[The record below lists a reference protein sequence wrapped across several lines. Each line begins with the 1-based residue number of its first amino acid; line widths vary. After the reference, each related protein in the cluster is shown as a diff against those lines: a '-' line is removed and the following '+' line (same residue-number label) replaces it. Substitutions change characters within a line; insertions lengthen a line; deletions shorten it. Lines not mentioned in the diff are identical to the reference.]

1 MEYRILGRTG
11 VKVSSLCLGGFNFAN
26 PTPEEESIRMIHRAL
41 DAGINFIDTS
51 NSYTQGESERVIGK
65 ALGANGRRHR
75 TIVATKVY
83 YPVGP
88 GPNDRGNSRL
98 HIMRACEDSLRRLRT
113 DYIDLYQT
121 HRPALDVPLD
131 ETLGALT
138 DLVRQGKVRYIGS
151 STAPAWHVMESLM
164 VSERKGLA
172 RFVTEQPPY
181 NLLDRRIENELVPV
195 CQRYGLG
202 IIPWSPMGMG
212 LLAGRYSDAS
222 DLPAGSRGAR
232 HGSIYAERITPRAI
246 EVGDRFVKLAREHGM
261 DPAQL
266 AMLWVKDQ
274 PGITCPIIGP
284 RTMAQLENLLP
295 VMEMALS
302 DEIRAACDALVPPGS
317 AVADFHNTA
326 PWMKMKLV

>member
-1 MEYRILGRTG
+1 
-11 VKVSSLCLGGFNFAN
+11 
-26 PTPEEESIRMIHRAL
+26 
-41 DAGINFIDTS
+41 
-51 NSYTQGESERVIGK
+51 
-65 ALGANGRRHR
+65 
-75 TIVATKVY
+75 
-83 YPVGP
+83 
-88 GPNDRGNSRL
+88 
-98 HIMRACEDSLRRLRT
+98 
-113 DYIDLYQT
+113 
-121 HRPALDVPLD
+121 
-131 ETLGALT
+131 
-138 DLVRQGKVRYIGS
+138 
-151 STAPAWHVMESLM
+151 M

-212 LLAGRYSDAS
+212 LLAGRYSDAG

-232 HGSIYAERITPRAI
+232 HGSIYAERITPRAV

-266 AMLWVKDQ
+266 AILWVKDQ

-326 PWMKMKLV
+326 PWMKMKLA